1 MSLFDQFKTDQLRET
16 KGILLE
22 YGANADGT
30 IIGIRIARAGG
41 ANKRFEKRMEGE
53 TKPIRRQIQNETI
66 ENAAVLK
73 MMHKVWAETVV
84 LGWENV
90 QEEDGKV
97 IPFSVSA
104 CIDLFERLPDL
115 FLDIREQSQ
124 RMALFRVEV
133 LEGAAKN

>member
-1 MSLFDQFKTDQLRET
+1 MSLFSQFKTDEARET

-22 YGANADGT
+22 YGANKDGT

-73 MMHKVWAETVV
+73 LMHKVWAETVV

-97 IPFSVSA
+97 IPFSVAA

>member
-1 MSLFDQFKTDQLRET
+1 MSLFSQFKTNPDREV

-22 YGANADGT
+22 YGQNEDGT
-30 IIGIRIARAGG
+30 TIGILVARAGG

-53 TKPIRRQIQNETI
+53 TKPVRRQIQNETI
-66 ENAAVLK
+66 ESAAVLK
-73 MMHKVWAETVV
+73 ILHKVWAETVV

-90 QEEDGKV
+90 QEEDGTP
-97 IPFSVSA
+97 IPFTVASCV
-104 CIDLFERLPDL
+104 DLFERLPDL

-124 RMALFRVEV
+124 RMALFRAEV